1 MITST
6 RRLHSVNV
14 TLCNKIKTKVTHCNN
29 KRENQ
34 RIRRKLAHFVG
45 CQTLELAV
53 FDTSAVKLDGALIG
67 RIYLMKFTAI
77 AAISSIALSSATSAI
92 AGPEAEVLHWWTSG
106 GEAKSV
112 AVLQKEFA
120 DNGGTWTDM
129 PVAGGGGD
137 AAMAALR
144 ARVLSG
150 NAPTAVQLK
159 GPAIQEWYEEGVLAD
174 ISSVAEA
181 QGWSAVLPA
190 SIAGHMKCEG
200 SWCAAPVNVHR
211 VDWIWANA
219 SVLEANGID
228 MPSTW
233 DEFNAAAEKLQAA
246 GIIPLAHGGQAWQDA
261 TVFEAVALGILGANG
276 FHKAFVEL
284 DEETLTSDA
293 MVAVFDQM
301 RKMRGYVDPNFSGR
315 DWNLATAMVMNGEAA
330 FQIMG
335 DWAKGE
341 FMAAGKVPGEDFL
354 CLSTPGEGFLY
365 NVDSFAMFAVDGE
378 DKTQGQNLLAELI
391 VGQNFQKVF
400 NLNKG
405 SIPART
411 DVALDEFDT
420 CAHISA
426 ADMSASSLSGS
437 LLPSYAH
444 GMALRGAQSGAI
456 TDVVTAHFNSDMSS
470 AEAVAQL
477 AKAVA
482 NSY

>member
-1 MITST
+1 MK
-6 RRLHSVNV
+6 SV
-14 TLCNKIKTKVTHCNN
+14 
-29 KRENQ
+29 
-34 RIRRKLAHFVG
+34 FYG
-45 CQTLELAV
+45 AV
-53 FDTSAVKLDGALIG
+53 SATALIASAVYAE
-67 RIYLMKFTAI
+67 
-77 AAISSIALSSATSAI
+77 
-92 AGPEAEVLHWWTSG
+92 PQAEVLHWWTSG

-112 AVLQKEFA
+112 AVLQEEFA
-120 DNGGTWTDM
+120 SKGGTWTDM

-137 AAMAALR
+137 AAMTALR

-181 QGWSAVLPA
+181 QGWADVLPA

-200 SWCAAPVNVHR
+200 TWCAAPVNVHR

-219 SVLEANGID
+219 DVLAANGID
-228 MPSTW
+228 MPTTW
-233 DEFNAAAEKLQAA
+233 DEFNAAAEKLAAA
-246 GIIPLAHGGQAWQDA
+246 GVIPLAHGGQAWQDA
-261 TVFEAVALGILGANG
+261 TVFEAVALGILGPDG
-276 FHKAFVEL
+276 FRKAFVDL
-284 DEETLTSDA
+284 DMDTLKSDE
-293 MVAVFDQM
+293 MKAVFDQM
-301 RKMRGYVDPNFSGR
+301 RTMRGFVDENFSGR

-354 CLSTPGEGFLY
+354 CASVPGDGFLY
-365 NVDSFAMFAVDGE
+365 NVDSFAMFDVDGE
-378 DKTQGQNLLAELI
+378 DKQAGQELLAELI

-411 DVALDEFDT
+411 DVSLDEFDS
-420 CAHISA
+420 CALKSA
-426 ADMSASSLSGS
+426 EDMTASSDNGS

-470 AEAVAQL
+470 DEAVNML
-477 AKAVA
+477 ADAVA
-482 NSY
+482 NSM

>member
-1 MITST
+1 MKAYVTGAVSALSMIVATST
-6 RRLHSVNV
+6 VAEP
-14 TLCNKIKTKVTHCNN
+14 T
-29 KRENQ
+29 
-34 RIRRKLAHFVG
+34 
-45 CQTLELAV
+45 
-53 FDTSAVKLDGALIG
+53 
-67 RIYLMKFTAI
+67 
-77 AAISSIALSSATSAI
+77 
-92 AGPEAEVLHWWTSG
+92 AEVLHYWTSG

-120 DNGGTWTDM
+120 DKGGSWTDV

-137 AAMAALR
+137 AAMTALR

-174 ISSVAEA
+174 ISDVAEA
-181 QGWSAVLPA
+181 NNWDAVLPA

-200 SWCAAPVNVHR
+200 TWCAAPVNVHR

-219 SVLEANGID
+219 EVLSANGIE
-228 MPSTW
+228 MPTTW
-233 DEFNAAAEKLQAA
+233 EEFNAAAEKLQEA

-261 TVFEAVALGILGANG
+261 TVFEAVALGILGPEG
-276 FHKAFVEL
+276 YRKAFVEL
-284 DEETLTSDA
+284 DKETLTSDA
-293 MVAVFDQM
+293 MIAVFDQM
-301 RKMRGYVDPNFSGR
+301 RIMRGFVDSNFSGR
-315 DWNLATAMVMNGEAA
+315 DWNLATSMVMNGEAA

-354 CLSTPGEGFLY
+354 CASAPGEGFLY
-365 NVDSFAMFAVDGE
+365 NVDSFAMFDVDGE
-378 DKTQGQNLLAELI
+378 DKKAGQQLLAELV

-411 DVALDEFDT
+411 DVALDEFDD
-420 CAHISA
+420 CARLSA
-426 ADMSASSLSGS
+426 DDMQASSDGDA

-444 GMALRGAQSGAI
+444 GMALRGAQAGAI

-470 AEAVAQL
+470 ADAVQML
-477 AKAVA
+477 ADGIA
-482 NSY
+482 NSM

>member
-1 MITST
+1 MK
-6 RRLHSVNV
+6 SV
-14 TLCNKIKTKVTHCNN
+14 
-29 KRENQ
+29 
-34 RIRRKLAHFVG
+34 FYG
-45 CQTLELAV
+45 AV
-53 FDTSAVKLDGALIG
+53 SATALIASTV
-67 RIYLMKFTAI
+67 YAE
-77 AAISSIALSSATSAI
+77 
-92 AGPEAEVLHWWTSG
+92 PQAEVLHWWTSG

-112 AVLQKEFA
+112 AVLQEEFA
-120 DNGGTWTDM
+120 SKGGTWTDM

-137 AAMAALR
+137 AAMTALR

-174 ISSVAEA
+174 ISAVAEA
-181 QGWSAVLPA
+181 QGWADVLPA

-200 SWCAAPVNVHR
+200 TWCAAPVNVHR

-219 SVLEANGID
+219 DVLEANGIE
-228 MPSTW
+228 MPTTW
-233 DEFNAAAEKLQAA
+233 DEFNAAAAKLQAA
-246 GIIPLAHGGQAWQDA
+246 GVIPLAHGGQAWQDA
-261 TVFEAVALGILGANG
+261 TVFEAVALGILGADG
-276 FHKAFVEL
+276 FRKAFVDL
-284 DEETLTSDA
+284 DMDTLKSDG
-293 MVAVFDQM
+293 MKTVFDQM
-301 RKMRGYVDPNFSGR
+301 RTMRGFVDENFSGR

-354 CLSTPGEGFLY
+354 CASVPGDGFLY
-365 NVDSFAMFAVDGE
+365 NVDSFAMFNVDGD
-378 DKTQGQNLLAELI
+378 DKKAGQDLLAELI

-411 DVALDEFDT
+411 DVSLEEFDS
-420 CAHISA
+420 CAHLSA
-426 ADMSASSLSGS
+426 KDMSESSGNGS

-470 AEAVAQL
+470 DEAVNML
-477 AKAVA
+477 ADAVA
-482 NSY
+482 NSM

>member
-1 MITST
+1 MK
-6 RRLHSVNV
+6 SV
-14 TLCNKIKTKVTHCNN
+14 
-29 KRENQ
+29 
-34 RIRRKLAHFVG
+34 FFG
-45 CQTLELAV
+45 AV
-53 FDTSAVKLDGALIG
+53 SATALIASAVYAE
-67 RIYLMKFTAI
+67 
-77 AAISSIALSSATSAI
+77 
-92 AGPEAEVLHWWTSG
+92 PQAEVLHWWTSG

-112 AVLQKEFA
+112 AVLQEEFA
-120 DNGGTWTDM
+120 SKGGQWTDM

-137 AAMAALR
+137 AAMTALR

-181 QGWSAVLPA
+181 QGWADVLPA

-200 SWCAAPVNVHR
+200 TWCAAPVNVHR

-219 SVLEANGID
+219 DVLEANGIE
-228 MPSTW
+228 MPTTW

-261 TVFEAVALGILGANG
+261 TVFEAVALGVLGADG
-276 FHKAFVEL
+276 FRKAFVDL
-284 DEETLTSDA
+284 DMDTLKSDE
-293 MVAVFDQM
+293 MKAVFDQM
-301 RKMRGYVDPNFSGR
+301 RTMRGYVDDNFSGR

-354 CLSTPGEGFLY
+354 CASVPGDGFLY
-365 NVDSFAMFAVDGE
+365 NVDSFAMFDVDGD
-378 DKTQGQNLLAELI
+378 DKKAGQELLAELI

-405 SIPART
+405 SIPARV
-411 DVALDEFDT
+411 DVSLEEFDS
-420 CAHISA
+420 CAHLSA
-426 ADMSASSLSGS
+426 KDMSESSDNGS

-470 AEAVAQL
+470 DEAVNML
-477 AKAVA
+477 ADAVA
-482 NSY
+482 NSM

>member
-1 MITST
+1 MKSYVMGAA
-6 RRLHSVNV
+6 SV
-14 TLCNKIKTKVTHCNN
+14 
-29 KRENQ
+29 
-34 RIRRKLAHFVG
+34 LA
-45 CQTLELAV
+45 LAV
-53 FDTSAVKLDGALIG
+53 ATVAVAE
-67 RIYLMKFTAI
+67 
-77 AAISSIALSSATSAI
+77 
-92 AGPEAEVLHWWTSG
+92 PQAEVLHYWTSG

-137 AAMAALR
+137 AAMTALR

-174 ISSVAEA
+174 ISAVAEA
-181 QGWSAVLPA
+181 NGWDKVLPA

-200 SWCAAPVNVHR
+200 TWCAAPVNVHR

-219 SVLEANGID
+219 EVLEANSIA
-228 MPSTW
+228 MPTTW
-233 DEFNAAAEKLQAA
+233 DEFNAAATKLQAA

-261 TVFEAVALGILGANG
+261 TVFEAVALGILGAEG

-284 DEETLTSDA
+284 DKETLTSDA

-301 RKMRGYVDPNFSGR
+301 RTMRGFVDSNFSGR

-354 CLSTPGEGFLY
+354 CASTPGEGFLY
-365 NVDSFAMFAVDGE
+365 NVDSFAMFSVDGDE
-378 DKTQGQNLLAELI
+378 KKAGQDLLAKLV

-411 DVALDEFDT
+411 DVSLDEFDS
-420 CAHISA
+420 CALL
-426 ADMSASSLSGS
+426 SASDMAASSEGGS

-444 GMALRGAQSGAI
+444 GMALRGAQAGAI
-456 TDVVTAHFNSDMSS
+456 TDVVTAHFNSDMASS
-470 AEAVAQL
+470 DAVQMMAD
-477 AKAVA
+477 AIA
-482 NSY
+482 NSM

>member
-1 MITST
+1 MKAYVTGAVSALSMIVATST
-6 RRLHSVNV
+6 VAEP
-14 TLCNKIKTKVTHCNN
+14 T
-29 KRENQ
+29 
-34 RIRRKLAHFVG
+34 
-45 CQTLELAV
+45 
-53 FDTSAVKLDGALIG
+53 
-67 RIYLMKFTAI
+67 
-77 AAISSIALSSATSAI
+77 
-92 AGPEAEVLHWWTSG
+92 AEVLHYWTSG

-120 DNGGTWTDM
+120 DKGGSWTDV

-137 AAMAALR
+137 AAMTALR

-174 ISSVAEA
+174 ISDVAEA
-181 QGWSAVLPA
+181 NNWDAVLPA

-200 SWCAAPVNVHR
+200 TWCAAPVNVHR

-219 SVLEANGID
+219 EVLSANGIE
-228 MPSTW
+228 MPTTW
-233 DEFNAAAEKLQAA
+233 EGFNAAAEKLQET

-261 TVFEAVALGILGANG
+261 TVFEAVALGILGPEG
-276 FHKAFVEL
+276 YRKAFVEL
-284 DEETLTSDA
+284 DKETLTSDA
-293 MVAVFDQM
+293 MIAVFDQM
-301 RKMRGYVDPNFSGR
+301 RIMRGFVDSNFSGR
-315 DWNLATAMVMNGEAA
+315 DWNLATSMVMNGEAA

-354 CLSTPGEGFLY
+354 CASAPGEGFLY
-365 NVDSFAMFAVDGE
+365 NVDSFAMFDVDGE
-378 DKTQGQNLLAELI
+378 DKKAGQQLLAELV

-411 DVALDEFDT
+411 DVALDEFDD
-420 CAHISA
+420 CARLSA
-426 ADMSASSLSGS
+426 DDMQASSDGDA

-444 GMALRGAQSGAI
+444 GMALRGAQAGAI

-470 AEAVAQL
+470 ADAVQML
-477 AKAVA
+477 ADGIA
-482 NSY
+482 NSM

>member
-1 MITST
+1 MKTS
-6 RRLHSVNV
+6 VY
-14 TLCNKIKTKVTHCNN
+14 
-29 KRENQ
+29 
-34 RIRRKLAHFVG
+34 A
-45 CQTLELAV
+45 AV
-53 FDTSAVKLDGALIG
+53 SAVAL
-67 RIYLMKFTAI
+67 TV
-77 AAISSIALSSATSAI
+77 AAPALAE
-92 AGPEAEVLHWWTSG
+92 PQAEVLHWWTSG

-112 AVLQKEFA
+112 AVLQEEFA
-120 DNGGTWTDM
+120 ANGGTWTDM

-137 AAMAALR
+137 AAMTALR

-174 ISSVAEA
+174 ISAVAEA
-181 QGWSAVLPA
+181 EGWADVLPA

-200 SWCAAPVNVHR
+200 NWCAAPVNVHR

-219 SVLEANGID
+219 DVLAANGID
-228 MPSTW
+228 MPTSW
-233 DEFNAAAEKLQAA
+233 DAFNAAADKLMAA
-246 GIIPLAHGGQAWQDA
+246 GITPLAHGGQAWQDA
-261 TVFEAVALGILGANG
+261 TVFEAVALGILGAEG

-284 DEETLTSDA
+284 DMDTLKSDE
-293 MVAVFDQM
+293 MKAVFDQM
-301 RKMRGYVDPNFSGR
+301 RKMRGYVDDNFSGR

-341 FMAAGKVPGEDFL
+341 FLAAGKEPGKDFL
-354 CLSTPGEGFLY
+354 CASTPGDGFLY
-365 NVDSFAMFAVDGE
+365 NVDSFAMFDVDGD
-378 DKTQGQNLLAELI
+378 DKEAGQQLLAKLI
-391 VGQNFQKVF
+391 VGKNFQKVF

-411 DVALDEFDT
+411 DVALDEFDS
-420 CAHISA
+420 CAHLSA
-426 ADMSASSLSGS
+426 KDMSESSENGS

-470 AEAVAQL
+470 DDAVQML
-477 AKAVA
+477 ADAVA
-482 NSY
+482 NSM

>member
-1 MITST
+1 MKKFTF
-6 RRLHSVNV
+6 
-14 TLCNKIKTKVTHCNN
+14 
-29 KRENQ
+29 
-34 RIRRKLAHFVG
+34 A
-45 CQTLELAV
+45 AA
-53 FDTSAVKLDGALIG
+53 SAVAIVASGAA
-67 RIYLMKFTAI
+67 FAE
-77 AAISSIALSSATSAI
+77 
-92 AGPEAEVLHWWTSG
+92 PQAEVLHWWTSG

-112 AVLQKEFA
+112 AVLQEEFA
-120 DNGGTWTDM
+120 ANGGTWTDM

-137 AAMAALR
+137 AAMTALR

-174 ISSVAEA
+174 ISAVAEA
-181 QGWSAVLPA
+181 EDWANLLPA
-190 SIAGHMKCEG
+190 SIAAHMQCEG

-219 SVLEANGID
+219 DILEANGIE
-228 MPSTW
+228 MPTTW
-233 DEFNAAAEKLQAA
+233 EEFNAAADKLQAA
-246 GIIPLAHGGQAWQDA
+246 GITPLAHGGQAWQDA
-261 TVFEAVALGILGANG
+261 TVFETVVLGVGG
-276 FHKAFVEL
+276 PEFFHKALVEL
-284 DEETLTSDA
+284 DQEALTSDT

-301 RKMRGYVDPNFSGR
+301 RTMRGYVDDNFSGR

-354 CLSTPGEGFLY
+354 CASTPGDGYLY
-365 NVDSFAMFAVDGE
+365 NVDSFAMFDVDGD
-378 DKTQGQNLLAELI
+378 DKVAGQALLAELI
-391 VGQNFQKVF
+391 MGPNFQEVF

-411 DVALDEFDT
+411 DVDLAAFDV
-420 CAHISA
+420 CAHTSA
-426 ADMSASSLSGS
+426 EDMSGTSERGS

-470 AEAVAQL
+470 ADAVQML
-477 AKAVA
+477 ADAVA
-482 NSY
+482 NSM

>member
-1 MITST
+1 MKSYIVST
-6 RRLHSVNV
+6 AS
-14 TLCNKIKTKVTHCNN
+14 
-29 KRENQ
+29 
-34 RIRRKLAHFVG
+34 A
-45 CQTLELAV
+45 LAV
-53 FDTSAVKLDGALIG
+53 VAS
-67 RIYLMKFTAI
+67 TAAYADSH
-77 AAISSIALSSATSAI
+77 AA
-92 AGPEAEVLHWWTSG
+92 AEVLHYWTSG

-112 AVLQKEFA
+112 AVLQEEFA
-120 DNGGTWTDM
+120 ANGGTWTDM

-137 AAMAALR
+137 AAGTALR

-150 NAPTAVQLK
+150 NAPTAAQIK

-174 ISSVAEA
+174 ISAVAEA
-181 QGWSAVLPA
+181 NGWADVLPA
-190 SIAGHMKCEG
+190 SIAGHMQCEG
-200 SWCAAPVNVHR
+200 TWCAAPVNVHR

-219 SVLEANGID
+219 DVLSANGIE

-233 DEFNAAAEKLQAA
+233 EEFNAAATKLQAA

-261 TVFEAVALGILGANG
+261 TVFEAVALGILGAEG

-284 DEETLTSDA
+284 DMDTLKGDDMKAT
-293 MVAVFDQM
+293 FDQM
-301 RKMRGYVDPNFSGR
+301 RMMRGYVDGNFSGR

-354 CLSTPGEGFLY
+354 CASTPGEGFLY
-365 NVDSFAMFAVDGE
+365 NVDSFAMFDVEGD
-378 DKTQGQNLLAELI
+378 DKKAGQALLAELI
-391 VGQNFQKVF
+391 VGENFQKVF

-411 DVALDEFDT
+411 DVALDEFDV
-420 CAHISA
+420 CAHLSA
-426 ADMSASSLSGS
+426 DDMKASNESGT

-470 AEAVAQL
+470 DEAVEML
-477 AKAVA
+477 ANAVA
-482 NSY
+482 NSM

>member
-1 MITST
+1 MK
-6 RRLHSVNV
+6 SV
-14 TLCNKIKTKVTHCNN
+14 
-29 KRENQ
+29 
-34 RIRRKLAHFVG
+34 FYG
-45 CQTLELAV
+45 AV
-53 FDTSAVKLDGALIG
+53 SATALI
-67 RIYLMKFTAI
+67 AS
-77 AAISSIALSSATSAI
+77 AAYAE
-92 AGPEAEVLHWWTSG
+92 PQAEVLHWWTSG

-112 AVLQKEFA
+112 AVLQEEFA
-120 DNGGTWTDM
+120 SKGGTWTDM

-137 AAMAALR
+137 AAMTALR

-174 ISSVAEA
+174 ISAVAEA
-181 QGWSAVLPA
+181 QGWADVLPA

-200 SWCAAPVNVHR
+200 TWCAAPVNVHR

-219 SVLEANGID
+219 DVLEANGIE
-228 MPSTW
+228 MPTTW
-233 DEFNAAAEKLQAA
+233 DEFNAAAAKLQAA
-246 GIIPLAHGGQAWQDA
+246 GVIPLAHGGQAWQDA
-261 TVFEAVALGILGANG
+261 TVFEAVALGILGPDG
-276 FHKAFVEL
+276 FRKAFVDL
-284 DEETLTSDA
+284 DMDTLKSDE
-293 MVAVFDQM
+293 MKAVFDQM
-301 RKMRGYVDPNFSGR
+301 RTMRGYVDENFSGR

-354 CLSTPGEGFLY
+354 CASVPGDGFLY
-365 NVDSFAMFAVDGE
+365 NVDSFAMFNVDGD
-378 DKTQGQNLLAELI
+378 DKKAGQDLLAELI

-405 SIPART
+405 SIPARI
-411 DVALDEFDT
+411 DVPLDEFDS
-420 CAHISA
+420 CAHLSA
-426 ADMSASSLSGS
+426 KDMSESSDNGS

-470 AEAVAQL
+470 DEAVNML
-477 AKAVA
+477 ADAVA
-482 NSY
+482 NSM

>member
-1 MITST
+1 MRRITLAAVAAMT
-6 RRLHSVNV
+6 LVNPPSA
-14 TLCNKIKTKVTHCNN
+14 
-29 KRENQ
+29 
-34 RIRRKLAHFVG
+34 LAEP
-45 CQTLELAV
+45 Q
-53 FDTSAVKLDGALIG
+53 
-67 RIYLMKFTAI
+67 
-77 AAISSIALSSATSAI
+77 
-92 AGPEAEVLHWWTSG
+92 AEVLHWWTSG

-112 AVLQKEFA
+112 AVLQEEFA
-120 DNGGTWTDM
+120 ANGGTWSDM

-137 AAMAALR
+137 AAMTALR

-159 GPAIQEWYEEGVLAD
+159 GPAIQEWYEEGALAD
-174 ISSVAEA
+174 ISAVAEA
-181 QGWSAVLPA
+181 EGWADVLPA
-190 SIAGHMKCEG
+190 SIAGHMQCEG
-200 SWCAAPVNVHR
+200 IWCAAPVNVHR

-219 SVLEANGID
+219 SVLEANGIG

-233 DEFNAAAEKLQAA
+233 EEFNAAAEKLQAA

-261 TVFEAVALGILGANG
+261 TVFETVALGILGAEG

-284 DEETLTSDA
+284 DESALTSDA

-301 RKMRGYVDPNFSGR
+301 RTLRGYVDRNFSGR

-341 FMAAGKVPGEDFL
+341 FLAAGKVPGEDFL
-354 CLSTPGEGFLY
+354 CASTPGDGFLY
-365 NVDSFAMFAVDGE
+365 NVDSFAMFNVDGE
-378 DKTQGQNLLAELI
+378 DRQAGQALLARLI
-391 VGQNFQKVF
+391 VGKNFQKVF

-411 DVALDEFDT
+411 DVALDEFDG
-420 CAHISA
+420 CAHLSA
-426 ADMSASSLSGS
+426 RDMAASSEGGS

-444 GMALRGAQSGAI
+444 GMALRGAQAGAI

-470 AEAVAQL
+470 ADAVRML
-477 AKAVA
+477 SEAVA
-482 NSY
+482 NSM